1 MIAFGVVWIFSYKL
15 AQPLRKMAAAAR
27 SFGAGDFSV
36 RVEISSDDE
45 IGHLAQAFNNMRSPF
60 LPARP

>member
-45 IGHLAQAFNNMRSPF
+45 IGHLGSGF
-60 LPARP
+60 